1 MFWIGVQSF
10 FCLPSLI
17 YSKELRYFL
26 ASTKTTAAKM
36 SFCFSS
42 TSFSDW
48 WNGGKRTNSYFA
60 LSITHK
66 LVENK
71 ANNIKH
77 KANFKNKNGLLKRF
91 ITTQTKTVKLGF
103 SELIE
108 LTSIKVSLIRCSG
121 FGILRK
127 IRQASGLKVY
137 VRVRTAEIT
146 LGITGLHEILGRKY
160 GIEEHYWGPS
170 AYTAADW
177 AVLWGNCLR
186 WDNCVYF
193 NPLFSWKV

>member
-48 WNGGKRTNSYFA
+48 WNGGKRSNSYFA
-60 LSITHK
+60 LSFTHK

-91 ITTQTKTVKLGF
+91 ITTQTKTVKLSF
-103 SELIE
+103 SKLIE
-108 LTSIKVSLIRCSG
+108 LTLIKASLIWSSG
-121 FGILRK
+121 FGVFK
-127 IRQASGLKVY
+127 QNPASF
-137 VRVRTAEIT
+137 
-146 LGITGLHEILGRKY
+146 
-160 GIEEHYWGPS
+160 GIES
-170 AYTAADW
+170 VRA
-177 AVLWGNCLR
+177 
-186 WDNCVYF
+186 
-193 NPLFSWKV
+193 S